1 MFLHNCNS
9 LVKSGLGMSPISPIR
24 LLLKFCLVQIS
35 PTIVVVLIIFKRF
48 FGTTMFPGGQPR

>member
-1 MFLHNCNS
+1 MFLHDYNS
-9 LVKSGLGMSPISPIR
+9 LVKSGLGMSPIR